1 MVKTWTERLLRALL
15 IAVVV
20 MSAATTLFFA
30 AAVCLGMIVVLVS
43 LLAVAWAANPSAFR
57 RTAAALRDQLS
68 AWIDQLTQ
76 LVSHFMTCVRTGI
89 DTAMNARDAAEPQE
103 KDPSRSD
110 ETPAKP

>member
-1 MVKTWTERLLRALL
+1 MVKTWTQRLLRALL

-43 LLAVAWAANPSAFR
+43 LLAVAWAANPAAFR

-68 AWIDQLTQ
+68 GWIDQMTQ
-76 LVSHFMTCVRTGI
+76 LVSQFMTCVRTGV
-89 DTAMNARDAAEPQE
+89 DTAMSARGANEPLQDKDDQAE
-103 KDPSRSD
+103 
-110 ETPAKP
+110 KP